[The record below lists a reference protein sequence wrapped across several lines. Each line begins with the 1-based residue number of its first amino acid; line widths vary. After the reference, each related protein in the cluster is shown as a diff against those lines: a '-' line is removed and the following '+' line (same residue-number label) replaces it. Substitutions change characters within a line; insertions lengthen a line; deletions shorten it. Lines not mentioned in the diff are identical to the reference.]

1 MKKPL
6 LICLIA
12 LFVTA
17 AMAQNGHDSTASK
30 FNIETDGTGLT
41 KGFAPVTAQKFKL
54 IIGNQKE
61 APAVNE
67 LILFR
72 AG

>member
-1 MKKPL
+1 M
-6 LICLIA
+6 
-12 LFVTA
+12 VT
-17 AMAQNGHDSTASK
+17 MLQFQNKTTPK
-30 FNIETDGTGLT
+30 CNGTGLT
-41 KGFAPVTAQKFKL
+41 KSFVPVTAQKFKL
-54 IIGNQKE
+54 IIWNQKE